1 MKKTI
6 LLFAV
11 VLLSLQIGFCQRD
24 TLKILP
30 PYSLTEIKSKEIL
43 TKVDKKA
50 EYPNGITAFKTYIQE
65 RLERPNELKDSQI
78 NGYEIQFV
86 VEIDG
91 TLSNIE
97 STENPKP
104 FGYENAIKIIKQ
116 NKIRWTPAQNNGKPV
131 RFKTRVFAYFN
142 DYELYEVSAPPKSYE
157 DKIVDDP
164 QHIYYFAQNDAQY
177 PGGFEAFQK
186 YATENTKYP
195 QKAKD
200 EKIQGR
206 VSVQF
211 VIEKDGTL
219 SNIKSVGKVL
229 GYGLEEEAL
238 RLVKENPTKW
248 IPAQQNGKVVRLR
261 KTRPI
266 RFKLP

>member
-11 VLLSLQIGFCQRD
+11 VLLSLQIGFCQ
-24 TLKILP
+24 
-30 PYSLTEIKSKEIL
+30 SKEIL
-43 TKVDKKA
+43 TKADKEA
-50 EYPNGITAFKTYIQE
+50 EYPNGITAFETYIQE
-65 RLERPNELKDSQI
+65 RLQRPKELKNFQI
-78 NGYEIQFV
+78 DGYKIQFV

-104 FGYENAIKIIKQ
+104 FGYENAIKIIKE
-116 NKIRWTPAQNNGKPV
+116 NKTRWIPAKNNGKTV
-131 RFKTRVFAYFN
+131 RFKITVFAYFI
-142 DYELYEVSAPPKSYE
+142 DYNPGYEALSIP
-157 DKIVDDP
+157 DP
-164 QHIYYFAQNDAQY
+164 QHIYSFAQNNAQY

-195 QKAKD
+195 QKATD
-200 EKIQGR
+200 AKIQGKAN
-206 VSVQF
+206 VEF

-238 RLVKENPTKW
+238 RLVKENPNKW
-248 IPAQQNGKVVRLR
+248 IPAQQDGKVVRLR
-261 KTRPI
+261 KTLPI
-266 RFKLP
+266 SFKLP